1 VIRYAAYMRLA
12 AVVDTSRQVAETTK
26 RLEKIDLLA
35 QLLKRARP
43 QEVETIVAF
52 LTGRTRQ
59 GRIGIGYGTIR
70 DAKGSPAPEA
80 NLEIADIDRAFDA
93 VTKIQGSG
101 SQRLR
106 QELLSGLF
114 ARATETEQKFLI
126 GLLMGELRQGAL
138 EGIMVDAVAKA
149 SGIPA
154 DRVRRAVMMAGDI
167 AVVARDLIEKG
178 EAGAHAYDVQLF
190 RPVQPMLAQTAE
202 DVAEALESLG
212 EAALEFKMDGARVQV
227 HKSGDDVVVYSRALN
242 DVSAAVPEVL
252 EAVRAIPAHDL
263 ILDGE
268 VLSLLPDGRP
278 QPFQI
283 TMRRFGRKLDVAR
296 MRSELPMTPF
306 WFDLL
311 YLNGGSLLDEP
322 QARRFAVLAELAPQS
337 LIPHVLASTAVA
349 GDEFFEQSIGRGHE
363 GIMAKATGA
372 TYAAGARG
380 QSWLKIKKPRTLDL
394 VILAAE
400 WGHGRRH
407 GRLSNLHLG
416 ARDTEKGGFAML
428 GKTFKG
434 LTDEMLAWQTQELLK
449 LEIGRDSYTV
459 HVEPKLVVEV
469 AFNEIQVSPR
479 YPSGLALRFA
489 RVKRYRPDKSTAD
502 SDTFQTVQKMAGL
515 GA

>member
-1 VIRYAAYMRLA
+1 MLLA
-12 AVVDTSRQVAETTK
+12 AVVETSRRVAETTK
-26 RLEKIDLLA
+26 RLEKVDLLA
-35 QLLKRARP
+35 RLLKQLHP
-43 QEVETIVAF
+43 EEVEIVVAF
-52 LTGRTRQ
+52 LTGRARQ
-59 GRIGIGYGTIR
+59 GRIGIGYGSIR
-70 DAKGSPAPEA
+70 DAQGSPASEPS
-80 NLEIADIDRAFDA
+80 LEVAEIDRIFESI
-93 VTKIQGSG
+93 TKIQGTG
-101 SQRLR
+101 SQRQRLD
-106 QELLSGLF
+106 LLSGMF
-114 ARATETEQKFLI
+114 ARATGLEQQFLV

-138 EGIMVDAVAKA
+138 EGIMVDAVSKA
-149 SGIPA
+149 SGIAA

-167 AVVARDLIEKG
+167 AVVARALLEKG
-178 EAGAHAYDVQLF
+178 EAGLHAYDVQLF
-190 RPVQPMLAQTAE
+190 RPIQPMLAQTAE
-202 DVAEALESLG
+202 DVSEALADLG

-242 DVSAAVPEVL
+242 DVSAAVPEVV
-252 EAVRAIPAHDL
+252 EAVRALPAHDL

-283 TMRRFGRKLDVAR
+283 TMRRFGRKLDVER
-296 MRSELPMTPF
+296 MRGELPMTPF

-322 QARRFAVLAELAPQS
+322 QARRFRALAELAPQS
-337 LIPHVLASTAVA
+337 LIPNIIASNPAA
-349 GDEFFEQSIGRGHE
+349 GDEFFEQSINRGHE

-380 QSWLKIKKPRTLDL
+380 QSWLKIKRPRTLDL

-400 WGHGRRH
+400 WGHGRRQ
-407 GRLSNLHLG
+407 GWLSNLHLG

-434 LTDEMLAWQTQELLK
+434 LTDEMLVWQTQELLK

-459 HVEPKLVVEV
+459 HVEPKLVVEI

-489 RVKRYRPDKSTAD
+489 RVKRYRPDKSAAE
-502 SDTFQTVQKMAGL
+502 SDTFQIVQKLAGMH
-515 GA
+515 A

>member
-1 VIRYAAYMRLA
+1 MLLA
-12 AVVDTSRQVAETTK
+12 AVVETSRRVADTTK
-26 RLEKIDLLA
+26 RLEKVDLLA
-35 QLLKRARP
+35 RLLKQLHP
-43 QEVETIVAF
+43 EEVEIVVAF
-52 LTGRTRQ
+52 LTGRARQ
-59 GRIGIGYGTIR
+59 GRIGIGYGSIR
-70 DAKGSPAPEA
+70 DAQGSPASEPS
-80 NLEIADIDRAFDA
+80 LEVAEIDRIFESI
-93 VTKIQGSG
+93 TKIQGTG
-101 SQRLR
+101 SQRQRLD
-106 QELLSGLF
+106 LLSGMF
-114 ARATETEQKFLI
+114 ARATGLEQQFLV

-138 EGIMVDAVAKA
+138 EGIMVDAVSKA
-149 SGIPA
+149 SGIAA

-167 AVVARDLIEKG
+167 AVVARALLEKG
-178 EAGAHAYDVQLF
+178 EAGLHAYDVQLF
-190 RPVQPMLAQTAE
+190 RPIQPMLAQTAE
-202 DVAEALESLG
+202 DVSEALADLG

-242 DVSAAVPEVL
+242 DVSAAVPEVV
-252 EAVRAIPAHDL
+252 EAVRALPAHDL

-283 TMRRFGRKLDVAR
+283 TMRRFGRKLDVER
-296 MRSELPMTPF
+296 MRGELPMTPF

-322 QARRFAVLAELAPQS
+322 QARRFRALAELAPQS
-337 LIPHVLASTAVA
+337 LIPNIIASNPAA
-349 GDEFFEQSIGRGHE
+349 GDEFFEQSINRGHE

-380 QSWLKIKKPRTLDL
+380 QSWLKIKRPRTLDL

-400 WGHGRRH
+400 WGHGRRQ
-407 GRLSNLHLG
+407 GWLSNLHLG

-434 LTDEMLAWQTQELLK
+434 LTDEMLVWQTQELLK

-459 HVEPKLVVEV
+459 HVEPKLVVEI

-489 RVKRYRPDKSTAD
+489 RVKRYRPDKSAAE
-502 SDTFQTVQKMAGL
+502 SDTFQIVQKLAGMH
-515 GA
+515 A